1 MFYRLAFPD
10 KLRLEKLQERTRNTA
25 DALSFLEEMQAD
37 LEQDRALE
45 DLRSGWVK
53 YLTTDMALKG
63 ESQSRKRTSQ
73 RHARNRS
80 PTQSEED
87 AAVRSC
93 LLSLIY
99 QPFGVHMMVPCH
111 VFAGQRRFPCGQR
124 EFRPSIRFRLCLKLR
139 TVRLSDKATSK

>member
-1 MFYRLAFPD
+1 MRV
-10 KLRLEKLQERTRNTA
+10 RLEKLLERTRNTA

-53 YLTTDMALKG
+53 YLTTDMATKG
-63 ESQSRKRTSQ
+63 ASQGRKSSSQ

-80 PTQSEED
+80 PTKSEDD

-93 LLSLIY
+93 LFLLVY

-124 EFRPSIRFRLCLKLR
+124 EFSPALLEAKDSQ
-139 TVRLSDKATSK
+139 TQ